1 MLKMNKE
8 HEIEQILNEILE
20 HTADC
25 DCNRSQHFK
34 EYDRY
39 SKWDNFFNIT
49 QAIILIALVS
59 FFMLKSDFPCL
70 DEWSWA
76 PIILSAIATA
86 LQLMDY
92 YFDCGTVADH
102 HWMAA
107 QAYSRLYR
115 QCQFF
120 PSNYANASL
129 DEIRAVARS
138 ISSELYDLNI
148 MSPDLNDKTYRKV
161 KDRVENKKY
170 PIQEVFR
177 SLRVERINDAVE
189 RLKEEC
195 VDYFTEIYIFGSYLD
210 GLVNHDVDIAVIVHQ
225 KDVTIDQ
232 DSLNQKAIEIENDFS
247 GQNINLDITIITEKE
262 LNDTANIPF
271 IRNIL
276 KGERIYS
283 NIERETGR
291 SVIYLHNNYN
301 ILIEKFYTE
310 ANNAK
315 DNHSVFVSKVFSFY
329 YFIIANI
336 LERNNIDWNG
346 EDSLL
351 HEFRKIA
358 GKNNEYLNIQKEFRR
373 IQKIRQKMLTNASEF
388 HLENISNI
396 ENGLEY
402 VHTFYQTNLL

>member
-1 MLKMNKE
+1 MNKE
-8 HEIEQILNEILE
+8 HEMEQILSEILE

-25 DCNRSQHFK
+25 DCNRAQHFK
-34 EYDRY
+34 EYDKY

-49 QAIILIALVS
+49 QAIILIVLVS
-59 FFMLKSDFPCL
+59 FFMLKNDFPFL

-76 PIILSAIATA
+76 PIILSAIATG

-120 PSNYANASL
+120 SSDYANASL
-129 DEIRAVARS
+129 DEIRAVAKS

-148 MSPDLNDKTYRKV
+148 MSPDLNDKTYNKV
-161 KDRVENKKY
+161 KNGLENKKY

-177 SLRVERINDAVE
+177 SLRIKQIHDAVE
-189 RLKEEC
+189 RMKEEC
-195 VDYFTEIYIFGSYLD
+195 RDYFTEIYIFGSYLD

-225 KDVTIDQ
+225 KDAAIDY
-232 DSLNQKAIEIENDFS
+232 DVLNQKAIEIENDFS
-247 GQNINLDITIITEKE
+247 EKNIDLDITIITEKE
-262 LNDTANIPF
+262 LNDTANVPF

-283 NIERETGR
+283 NIEKETAR
-291 SVIYLHNNYN
+291 SVIYLHDNYN

-310 ANNAK
+310 ANASK

-336 LERNNIDWNG
+336 LERNNINWNG

-351 HEFRKIA
+351 RAFRRIARKNNGYLNIQHEFRK
-358 GKNNEYLNIQKEFRR
+358 

-388 HLENISNI
+388 HLENISDI